1 MPHPGGFHGNV
12 IIGQSG
18 TTPGPAGMGSPP
30 PKTHKEK
37 VKDFFSMTP
46 KERADRFNKNQ
57 KKYKKSFE
65 SRNPTTDEFG
75 FPKNQNYSRYGA
87 SLDNID
93 DNRTEEQK
101 SIDDRRLYRQYKSPQ
116 TVFKNKLS
124 EHNANEKE
132 RLSGL
137 GYFSRVKNVNNY
149 FNNKAINA
157 KKMYIQPNAS
167 WWERTLKSNAID
179 AWYST
184 GNIAVGT
191 MEGALGL
198 TLDPAASFIASTVA
212 NGNDL
217 WRAINGLPFSPEI
230 HNQIATDM
238 QEHIIGA
245 TMAYWESTGYG
256 AMRTA
261 TGKIPSMSATANFV
275 SKKIPFEWNNA
286 TKVVNNMMKQKKNKA
301 SNMII
306 DGDFKIVTEAAI
318 KNPQVKKEIKTLA
331 IQSWEQSN
339 MANLGSIQAN
349 AIANQ
354 MRVKEGIMPVQAQS
368 LSAAATPKELIT
380 DSLNLKKEPF
390 YNPIKMQLDSLP
402 VNDAGQVKVKDIET
416 VMSVKKMQR
425 PMILS
430 KFNDYLATLKE
441 NNVTNVDKTT
451 VQKYINDNPIT
462 ATIDVGMRDV
472 PIELM
477 EELSAAKQN
486 ILADYYELETHTNYV
501 INNSLY
507 TLKDLTA
514 ADVPGH
520 NIVSHPLMMSL
531 TEWDIMRR
539 ASGNRMIQDLT
550 ENYLKFVTG
559 EGTMFNEGYTATEAD
574 LLKEF
579 TDGQVLW
586 KFAIPSNKKAKTQG
600 NLPIEINRRM
610 YFEAFKDK
618 IMYALSHIKNRDL
631 NAIPSDSFFQGR
643 MNPNYY
649 AKIEKEQSYTEIG
662 KAWVSQLL
670 DNFNNRKH
678 FNKDRNDIND
688 GFVDEPPRI
697 NGELISVDMLVNS
710 QYRGLALEEI
720 IQHMTLS
727 DLPGWNSYITELMT
741 GADTYGTTPN
751 WQATIRNLNRN
762 STTLFEV
769 NERVDTARQDSTLRQ
784 VLEGDKRPYV
794 VTNPDPGNYETR
806 GAVTY
811 NSHPYS
817 KYMEVKL
824 TYNNLSGYPDFGDAH
839 FKDTKNLASWSLVTA
854 RRINKGPL
862 NPDGDKAYFIEEM
875 QPSKPD
881 TVVDEGTA
889 TGGRF
894 EGNTFVPTTD
904 GIPSASAIQGTP
916 FYGTMTKMQKDA
928 DWYKKKLWA
937 DIRTAYDMGFDYIVI
952 PTTKSIQQKTGSKGV
967 YDTLPNVANKFG
979 FDVIKNADMRD
990 YGFGAPDRV
999 IEQRL
1004 REAEDI
1010 QRGAEQVGD
1019 DFGPYGKDEI
1029 DFEFL
1034 IEKYGDHKF
1043 HIIDIRNKEKVFEI
1057 LNKPQPVAF
1066 NTLINQTSEALFE
1079 ATTTV

>member
-1 MPHPGGFHGNV
+1 MPHGGFHGNV
-12 IIGQSG
+12 VIGQSG

-137 GYFSRVKNVNNY
+137 GYFARVKNVNNY

-339 MANLGSIQAN
+339 MANLGNIQAN

-462 ATIDVGMRDV
+462 ATIDIGMRDV

-477 EELSAAKQN
+477 EELSDARDMLLGN
-486 ILADYYELETHTNYV
+486 YYELINHTNYT
-501 INNSLY
+501 IDNSLY
-507 TLKDLTA
+507 KLRDLTA

-586 KFAIPSNKKAKTQG
+586 KFAIPSNKKAKTQD

-618 IMYALSHIKNRDL
+618 IMYSLSQIKNTDL
-631 NAIPSDSFFQGR
+631 NAIPSKSFFQGR
-643 MNPNYY
+643 MHPNYY

-678 FNKDRNDIND
+678 FNKDRNDVND

-710 QYRGLALEEI
+710 EFRGLALEEI

-727 DLPGWNSYITELMT
+727 DIPGWNSYITELMT
-741 GADTYGTTPN
+741 GTNTYGTTPN
-751 WQATIRNLNRN
+751 WQATIRNLNTN

-824 TYNNLSGYPDFGDAH
+824 TYNNLSGYPEFGDSH

-979 FDVIKNADMRD
+979 FDVTKNADMRD

>member
-12 IIGQSG
+12 VIGQSG
-18 TTPGPAGMGSPP
+18 TTPGPVGMGSPP
-30 PKTHKEK
+30 PKTHKQK
-37 VKDFFSMTP
+37 IKDFFSMTP
-46 KERADRFNKNQ
+46 KERRERFNSNQ
-57 KKYKKSFE
+57 KNLSK
-65 SRNPTTDEFG
+65 N
-75 FPKNQNYSRYGA
+75 FPKTP
-87 SLDNID
+87 SLDDVD
-93 DNRTEEQK
+93 DNRTQEQK
-101 SIDDRRLYRQYKSPQ
+101 SRDDRKLYRQYRSPK
-116 TVFKNKLS
+116 VLYNNEVAK
-124 EHNANEKE
+124 HNELEAE
-132 RLSGL
+132 RLSNT
-137 GYFSRVKNVNNY
+137 GYFSRVKKVNNY
-149 FNNKAINA
+149 FNNKAREA
-157 KKMYIQPNAS
+157 KKTYIQPNAS
-167 WWERTLKSNAID
+167 WWERTIKSNAID

-198 TLDPAASFIASTVA
+198 TLDPASSFVASTVA
-212 NGNDL
+212 NANDL
-217 WRAINGLPFSPEI
+217 WRTINGLPFSAEI

-238 QEHIIGA
+238 QEHIIGS

-301 SNMII
+301 SDMII
-306 DGDFKIVTEAAI
+306 DGDFKIITEAAI
-318 KNPQVKKEIKTLA
+318 KNPLVKKEIKTLA

-368 LSAAATPKELIT
+368 LSAAATPTELIT

-430 KFNDYLATLKE
+430 KFNDYVATLKE

-462 ATIDVGMRDV
+462 ATIDIGMRDV

-477 EELSAAKQN
+477 EELSASKDN
-486 ILADYYELETHTNYV
+486 LLANYYELANHANDV
-501 INNSLY
+501 ASNSVY
-507 TLKDLTA
+507 ANRDLTVV
-514 ADVPGH
+514 DVPSH
-520 NIVSHPLMMSL
+520 NLVSHPLMMSM

-539 ASGNRMIQDLT
+539 ASGNGMIADIT

-559 EGTMFNEGYTATEAD
+559 EGRMFNEGYTATEAD

-579 TDGQVLW
+579 TDGEVLFR
-586 KFAIPSNKKAKTQG
+586 FAVPNGVKTKTAG
-600 NLPIEINRRM
+600 NIPIELNKRM
-610 YFEAFKDK
+610 YLDAYKEK
-618 IMYALSHIKNRDL
+618 IMYALAYVKDPRTNFYVSVNK
-631 NAIPSDSFFQGR
+631 P
-643 MNPNYY
+643 
-649 AKIEKEQSYTEIG
+649 QSYNMLGET
-662 KAWVSQLL
+662 WVNKLL
-670 DNFNNRKH
+670 ENFNNRKH
-678 FNKDRNDIND
+678 FDPDRNDINN
-688 GFVDEPPRI
+688 GFVKDPPRVD
-697 NGELISVDMLVNS
+697 GELITAEMLVNS
-710 QYRGLALEEI
+710 ENRFTGGVALDVI
-720 IQHMTLS
+720 VQNMTLG
-727 DLPGWNSYITELMT
+727 DIPGWNTYVTQLMQSEIS
-741 GADTYGTTPN
+741 GPN
-751 WQATIRNLNRN
+751 WQQTINNLNKN
-762 STTLFEV
+762 SNILFEV
-769 NERVDTARQDSTLRQ
+769 NERVDAARQESTLRQ

-794 VTNPDPGNYETR
+794 VTNPDPGNYESR

-811 NSHPYS
+811 DSHPYS

-824 TYNNLSGYPDFGDAH
+824 TYNNLSGYPEFGDSH
-839 FKDTKNLASWSLVTA
+839 FRDTKNLASWSLVTA

-952 PTTKSIQQKTGSKGV
+952 PTTKSIQKKTGSKGV

-979 FDVIKNADMRD
+979 FDVTKNADMRD

-1019 DFGPYGKDEI
+1019 DFGPYGKDDI

-1034 IEKYGDHKF
+1034 FEKYGDTKF

>member
-12 IIGQSG
+12 VIGQSG

-93 DNRTEEQK
+93 DNRTREQK
-101 SIDDRRLYRQYKSPQ
+101 SIDDRKLYRQYQSPQ

-137 GYFSRVKNVNNY
+137 GYFARVKNVNNY

-217 WRAINGLPFSPEI
+217 WRTINGLPFSPEI

-238 QEHIIGA
+238 QEHIIGS

-256 AMRTA
+256 AMRTV
-261 TGKIPSMSATANFV
+261 TGKVPSMSATANFV

-430 KFNDYLATLKE
+430 KFNDYVATLKE

-462 ATIDVGMRDV
+462 ATIDIGMRDV

-477 EELSAAKQN
+477 EELSASKDN
-486 ILADYYELETHTNYV
+486 LLANYYELANHANDV
-501 INNSLY
+501 ASNSVY
-507 TLKDLTA
+507 ANRDLTVV
-514 ADVPGH
+514 DVPSH
-520 NIVSHPLMMSL
+520 NLVSHPLMMSM

-539 ASGNRMIQDLT
+539 ASGNGMIADIT
-550 ENYLKFVTG
+550 ENYLKFMTG
-559 EGTMFNEGYTATEAD
+559 EGRMFNEGYTATEAD

-579 TDGQVLW
+579 TDGEVLFR
-586 KFAIPSNKKAKTQG
+586 FAVPNGVKTKTAGNIPVELNK
-600 NLPIEINRRM
+600 RM
-610 YFEAFKDK
+610 YLDAYKEK
-618 IMYALSHIKNRDL
+618 IMYALAHVKDPRTNFYVSVNK
-631 NAIPSDSFFQGR
+631 P
-643 MNPNYY
+643 
-649 AKIEKEQSYTEIG
+649 QSYNMLGET
-662 KAWVSQLL
+662 WVNKLL
-670 DNFNNRKH
+670 ENFNNRKH
-678 FNKDRNDIND
+678 FDPDRNDINN
-688 GFVDEPPRI
+688 GFVNDPPTI
-697 NGELISVDMLVNS
+697 DGKLITAEMLVNS
-710 QYRGLALEEI
+710 ENRGVALDVI
-720 IQHMTLS
+720 VQNMTLG
-727 DLPGWNSYITELMT
+727 DIPGWNTYVTQLMQSEIS
-741 GADTYGTTPN
+741 GPN
-751 WQATIRNLNRN
+751 WQQTINNLNKN
-762 STTLFEV
+762 SNILFEV
-769 NERVDTARQDSTLRQ
+769 NERVDAARQDSTLRQ

-794 VTNPDPGNYETR
+794 VTNPDPGGYESR

-811 NSHPYS
+811 DSHPYS

-824 TYNNLSGYPDFGDAH
+824 TYNNLSGYPEFGDSH
-839 FKDTKNLASWSLVTA
+839 FRDTKNLASWSLVTA

-881 TVVDEGTA
+881 TVVGNQGSA

-894 EGNTFVPTTD
+894 EDGVFVQTVD
-904 GIPSASAIQGTP
+904 GLPFSAPATIQGTP

-952 PTTKSIQQKTGSKGV
+952 PTTKSIQKKTGSKGV
-967 YDTLPNVANKFG
+967 YDTLPNVASKFG
-979 FDVIKNADMRD
+979 FDVTKNADMRD

-1010 QRGAEQVGD
+1010 QRSAEQVGD
-1019 DFGPYGKDEI
+1019 DFGPYGKDDI

-1034 IEKYGDHKF
+1034 FEKYGDTKF

>member
-12 IIGQSG
+12 VIGQSG

-65 SRNPTTDEFG
+65 SRNPTTDKFG

-93 DNRTEEQK
+93 DNRTREQK
-101 SIDDRRLYRQYKSPQ
+101 SIDDRKLYRQYQSPQ

-137 GYFSRVKNVNNY
+137 GYFARVKNVNNY

-217 WRAINGLPFSPEI
+217 WRTINGLPFSPEI

-238 QEHIIGA
+238 QEHIIGS

-256 AMRTA
+256 AMRTV
-261 TGKIPSMSATANFV
+261 TGKVPSMSATANFV

-430 KFNDYLATLKE
+430 KFNDYVATLKE

-477 EELSAAKQN
+477 EELSASKDN
-486 ILADYYELETHTNYV
+486 LLANYYELANHANDV
-501 INNSLY
+501 ASNSVY
-507 TLKDLTA
+507 ANRDLTVV
-514 ADVPGH
+514 DVPSH
-520 NIVSHPLMMSL
+520 NLVSHPLMMSM

-539 ASGNRMIQDLT
+539 ASGNGMIADIT
-550 ENYLKFVTG
+550 ENYLKFMTG
-559 EGTMFNEGYTATEAD
+559 EGRMFNEGYTVTEAD

-579 TDGQVLW
+579 TDGEVLFR
-586 KFAIPSNKKAKTQG
+586 FAVPNGVKTKTAGNIPVELNK
-600 NLPIEINRRM
+600 RM
-610 YFEAFKDK
+610 YLDAYKEK
-618 IMYALSHIKNRDL
+618 IMYALAHVKDPRTNFYVSVNK
-631 NAIPSDSFFQGR
+631 P
-643 MNPNYY
+643 
-649 AKIEKEQSYTEIG
+649 QSYNMLGET
-662 KAWVSQLL
+662 WVNKLL
-670 DNFNNRKH
+670 ENFNNRKH
-678 FNKDRNDIND
+678 FDPDRNDINN
-688 GFVDEPPRI
+688 GFVNDPPTI
-697 NGELISVDMLVNS
+697 DGKLITAEMLVNS
-710 QYRGLALEEI
+710 ENRGVALDVI
-720 IQHMTLS
+720 VQNMTLG
-727 DLPGWNSYITELMT
+727 DIPGWNTYVTQLMQSEIS
-741 GADTYGTTPN
+741 GPN
-751 WQATIRNLNRN
+751 WQQTINNLNKN
-762 STTLFEV
+762 SNILFEV
-769 NERVDTARQDSTLRQ
+769 NERVDAARQDSTLRQ

-794 VTNPDPGNYETR
+794 VTNPDPGGYESR

-811 NSHPYS
+811 DSHPYS

-824 TYNNLSGYPDFGDAH
+824 TYNNLSGYPEFGDSH
-839 FKDTKNLASWSLVTA
+839 FRDTKNLASWSLVTA

-894 EGNTFVPTTD
+894 QGNTFVPTTD

-952 PTTKSIQQKTGSKGV
+952 PTTKSIQKKTGSKGV
-967 YDTLPNVANKFG
+967 YDTLPNVASKFG
-979 FDVIKNADMRD
+979 FDVTKNADMRD

-1010 QRGAEQVGD
+1010 QRSAEQVGD
-1019 DFGPYGKDEI
+1019 DFGPYGKDDI

-1034 IEKYGDHKF
+1034 FEKYGDTKF

>member
-12 IIGQSG
+12 VIGQSG

-30 PKTHKEK
+30 PKTHKQK

-93 DNRTEEQK
+93 DNRTREQK
-101 SIDDRRLYRQYKSPQ
+101 SIDDRKLYRQYQSPQ

-137 GYFSRVKNVNNY
+137 GYFARVKNVNNY

-198 TLDPAASFIASTVA
+198 TLDPAASFVASTVA

-256 AMRTA
+256 AMRTT

-301 SNMII
+301 SDMII

-430 KFNDYLATLKE
+430 KFNDYVATLKE

-462 ATIDVGMRDV
+462 ATIDIGMRDV

-486 ILADYYELETHTNYV
+486 ILADY
-501 INNSLY
+501 
-507 TLKDLTA
+507 
-514 ADVPGH
+514 
-520 NIVSHPLMMSL
+520 
-531 TEWDIMRR
+531 
-539 ASGNRMIQDLT
+539 
-550 ENYLKFVTG
+550 
-559 EGTMFNEGYTATEAD
+559 
-574 LLKEF
+574 
-579 TDGQVLW
+579 
-586 KFAIPSNKKAKTQG
+586 
-600 NLPIEINRRM
+600 
-610 YFEAFKDK
+610 
-618 IMYALSHIKNRDL
+618 
-631 NAIPSDSFFQGR
+631 
-643 MNPNYY
+643 
-649 AKIEKEQSYTEIG
+649 
-662 KAWVSQLL
+662 
-670 DNFNNRKH
+670 
-678 FNKDRNDIND
+678 
-688 GFVDEPPRI
+688 
-697 NGELISVDMLVNS
+697 
-710 QYRGLALEEI
+710 
-720 IQHMTLS
+720 
-727 DLPGWNSYITELMT
+727 
-741 GADTYGTTPN
+741 
-751 WQATIRNLNRN
+751 
-762 STTLFEV
+762 
-769 NERVDTARQDSTLRQ
+769 
-784 VLEGDKRPYV
+784 
-794 VTNPDPGNYETR
+794 
-806 GAVTY
+806 
-811 NSHPYS
+811 
-817 KYMEVKL
+817 
-824 TYNNLSGYPDFGDAH
+824 
-839 FKDTKNLASWSLVTA
+839 
-854 RRINKGPL
+854 
-862 NPDGDKAYFIEEM
+862 
-875 QPSKPD
+875 
-881 TVVDEGTA
+881 
-889 TGGRF
+889 
-894 EGNTFVPTTD
+894 
-904 GIPSASAIQGTP
+904 
-916 FYGTMTKMQKDA
+916 
-928 DWYKKKLWA
+928 
-937 DIRTAYDMGFDYIVI
+937 
-952 PTTKSIQQKTGSKGV
+952 
-967 YDTLPNVANKFG
+967 
-979 FDVIKNADMRD
+979 
-990 YGFGAPDRV
+990 
-999 IEQRL
+999 
-1004 REAEDI
+1004 
-1010 QRGAEQVGD
+1010 
-1019 DFGPYGKDEI
+1019 
-1029 DFEFL
+1029 
-1034 IEKYGDHKF
+1034 
-1043 HIIDIRNKEKVFEI
+1043 
-1057 LNKPQPVAF
+1057 
-1066 NTLINQTSEALFE
+1066 
-1079 ATTTV
+1079 

>member
-12 IIGQSG
+12 VIGQSG

-65 SRNPTTDEFG
+65 SRNPTTDKFG

-93 DNRTEEQK
+93 DNRTREQK
-101 SIDDRRLYRQYKSPQ
+101 SIDDRKLYRQYQSPQ

-137 GYFSRVKNVNNY
+137 GYFARVKNVNNY

-217 WRAINGLPFSPEI
+217 WRTINGLPFSPEI

-238 QEHIIGA
+238 QEHIIGS

-256 AMRTA
+256 AMRTV
-261 TGKIPSMSATANFV
+261 TGKVPSMSATANFV

-430 KFNDYLATLKE
+430 KFNDYVATLKE

-462 ATIDVGMRDV
+462 ATIDIGMRDV

-477 EELSAAKQN
+477 EELSASKDN
-486 ILADYYELETHTNYV
+486 LLANYYELANHANDV
-501 INNSLY
+501 ASNSVY
-507 TLKDLTA
+507 ANRDLTVV
-514 ADVPGH
+514 DVPSH
-520 NIVSHPLMMSL
+520 NLVSHPLMMSM

-539 ASGNRMIQDLT
+539 ASGNGMIADIT
-550 ENYLKFVTG
+550 ENYLKFMTG
-559 EGTMFNEGYTATEAD
+559 EGRMFNEGYTATEAD

-579 TDGQVLW
+579 TDGEVLFR
-586 KFAIPSNKKAKTQG
+586 FAVPNGVKTKTAGNIPVELNK
-600 NLPIEINRRM
+600 RM
-610 YFEAFKDK
+610 YLDAYKEK
-618 IMYALSHIKNRDL
+618 IMYALAHVKDPRTNFYVSVNK
-631 NAIPSDSFFQGR
+631 P
-643 MNPNYY
+643 
-649 AKIEKEQSYTEIG
+649 QSYNMLGET
-662 KAWVSQLL
+662 WVNKLL
-670 DNFNNRKH
+670 ENFNNRKH
-678 FNKDRNDIND
+678 FDPDRNDINN
-688 GFVDEPPRI
+688 GFVNDPPTI
-697 NGELISVDMLVNS
+697 DGKLITAEMLVNPEN
-710 QYRGLALEEI
+710 RGIALDVI
-720 IQHMTLS
+720 VQNMTLG
-727 DLPGWNSYITELMT
+727 DIPGWNTYVTQLMQSEIS
-741 GADTYGTTPN
+741 GPN
-751 WQATIRNLNRN
+751 WQQTINNLNKN
-762 STTLFEV
+762 SNILFEV
-769 NERVDTARQDSTLRQ
+769 NERVDAARQDSTLRQ

-794 VTNPDPGNYETR
+794 VTNPDPGGYESR

-811 NSHPYS
+811 DSHPYS

-824 TYNNLSGYPDFGDAH
+824 TYNNLSGYPEFGDSH
-839 FKDTKNLASWSLVTA
+839 FRDTKNLASWSLVTA

-881 TVVDEGTA
+881 TVVGNQGSA

-894 EGNTFVPTTD
+894 EDGVFVQTVD
-904 GIPSASAIQGTP
+904 GLPFSAPATIQGTP

-952 PTTKSIQQKTGSKGV
+952 PTTKSIQKKTGSKGV
-967 YDTLPNVANKFG
+967 YDTLPNVASKFG
-979 FDVIKNADMRD
+979 FDVTKNADMRD

-1010 QRGAEQVGD
+1010 QRSAEQVGD
-1019 DFGPYGKDEI
+1019 DFGPYGKDDI

-1034 IEKYGDHKF
+1034 FEKYGDTKF

>member
-12 IIGQSG
+12 VIGQSG
-18 TTPGPAGMGSPP
+18 TTPGPAGMGGPP

-46 KERADRFNKNQ
+46 KERRERFNSNQ
-57 KKYKKSFE
+57 KNLSK
-65 SRNPTTDEFG
+65 N
-75 FPKNQNYSRYGA
+75 FPKTP
-87 SLDNID
+87 SLDDVD
-93 DNRTEEQK
+93 DNRTQEQK
-101 SIDDRRLYRQYKSPQ
+101 SRDDRKLYRQYRSPK
-116 TVFKNKLS
+116 VLYNNEVAK
-124 EHNANEKE
+124 HNELEAE
-132 RLSGL
+132 RLSNT
-137 GYFSRVKNVNNY
+137 GYFSRVKKVNNY
-149 FNNKAINA
+149 FNNKAREA
-157 KKMYIQPNAS
+157 KKTYIQPNAS
-167 WWERTLKSNAID
+167 WWERTIKSNAID

-198 TLDPAASFIASTVA
+198 TLDPASSFVASTVA
-212 NGNDL
+212 NANDL
-217 WRAINGLPFSPEI
+217 WRTINGLPFSAEI

-238 QEHIIGA
+238 QEHIIGS

-318 KNPQVKKEIKTLA
+318 KNPLVKKEIKTLA

-339 MANLGSIQAN
+339 MSNLGSIQAN

-368 LSAAATPKELIT
+368 LSAAATPTELVT

-430 KFNDYLATLKE
+430 KFNDYVATLKE

-462 ATIDVGMRDV
+462 ATIDIGMRDV

-501 INNSLY
+501 INNSPY
-507 TLKDLTA
+507 TLKDLTT

-531 TEWDIMRR
+531 TEWDTMRR
-539 ASGNRMIQDLT
+539 VSGSRMIQDLT

-586 KFAIPSNKKAKTQG
+586 KFAIPSNKKAKTTG

-618 IMYALSHIKNRDL
+618 IMYSLSQIKNTDL
-631 NAIPSDSFFQGR
+631 NAIPSKSFFQGR
-643 MNPNYY
+643 MHPNYY
-649 AKIEKEQSYTEIG
+649 TKIERMPYYNEIG
-662 KAWVSQLL
+662 EAWVSQLL
-670 DNFNNRKH
+670 NNFNNRKH

-710 QYRGLALEEI
+710 EFKGLALEEI

-741 GADTYGTTPN
+741 GTDTYGTTPN
-751 WQATIRNLNRN
+751 WQATIRNLNKN

-769 NERVDTARQDSTLRQ
+769 NERVDAARQDSTLRQ

-824 TYNNLSGYPDFGDAH
+824 TYNNLSGYPEFGDSH
-839 FKDTKNLASWSLVTA
+839 FRDTKNLASWSLVTS

-862 NPDGDKAYFIEEM
+862 NPEGDKAYFIEEM

-979 FDVIKNADMRD
+979 FDVTKNADMRN

-999 IEQRL
+999 VEQRL
-1004 REAEDI
+1004 RDFEDENI
-1010 QRGAEQVGD
+1010 GLTTTDVLEY
-1019 DFGPYGKDEI
+1019 GPYGKDEI

-1034 IEKYGDHKF
+1034 NEKYGDHKF

-1066 NTLINQTSEALFE
+1066 NTLINQTSKALFE

>member
-1 MPHPGGFHGNV
+1 
-12 IIGQSG
+12 
-18 TTPGPAGMGSPP
+18 
-30 PKTHKEK
+30 
-37 VKDFFSMTP
+37 
-46 KERADRFNKNQ
+46 
-57 KKYKKSFE
+57 
-65 SRNPTTDEFG
+65 
-75 FPKNQNYSRYGA
+75 
-87 SLDNID
+87 
-93 DNRTEEQK
+93 
-101 SIDDRRLYRQYKSPQ
+101 
-116 TVFKNKLS
+116 
-124 EHNANEKE
+124 
-132 RLSGL
+132 
-137 GYFSRVKNVNNY
+137 
-149 FNNKAINA
+149 
-157 KKMYIQPNAS
+157 
-167 WWERTLKSNAID
+167 
-179 AWYST
+179 
-184 GNIAVGT
+184 
-191 MEGALGL
+191 
-198 TLDPAASFIASTVA
+198 
-212 NGNDL
+212 
-217 WRAINGLPFSPEI
+217 
-230 HNQIATDM
+230 
-238 QEHIIGA
+238 
-245 TMAYWESTGYG
+245 
-256 AMRTA
+256 
-261 TGKIPSMSATANFV
+261 
-275 SKKIPFEWNNA
+275 
-286 TKVVNNMMKQKKNKA
+286 MKQKKNKA

-354 MRVKEGIMPVQAQS
+354 IRVKEGIMPVQAQS

-430 KFNDYLATLKE
+430 KFNDYVATLKE

-462 ATIDVGMRDV
+462 ATIDIGMRDV

-477 EELSAAKQN
+477 EELSASKDN
-486 ILADYYELETHTNYV
+486 LLANYYELANHANDV
-501 INNSLY
+501 ASNSVY
-507 TLKDLTA
+507 ANRDLTVV
-514 ADVPGH
+514 DVPSH
-520 NIVSHPLMMSL
+520 NLVSHPLMMSM

-539 ASGNRMIQDLT
+539 ASGNGMIADIT
-550 ENYLKFVTG
+550 ENYLKFMTG
-559 EGTMFNEGYTATEAD
+559 EGRMFNEGYTATEAD

-579 TDGQVLW
+579 TDGEVLFR
-586 KFAIPSNKKAKTQG
+586 FAVPNGVKTKTAG
-600 NLPIEINRRM
+600 KLPIEINKRM
-610 YFEAFKDK
+610 YLDAYKEK
-618 IMYALSHIKNRDL
+618 IMYALAHVKDPRTNFYVSVNK
-631 NAIPSDSFFQGR
+631 P
-643 MNPNYY
+643 
-649 AKIEKEQSYTEIG
+649 QSYNMLGET
-662 KAWVSQLL
+662 WVNKLL
-670 DNFNNRKH
+670 ENFNNRKH
-678 FNKDRNDIND
+678 FDPDRNDINN
-688 GFVDEPPRI
+688 GFVNDPPTI
-697 NGELISVDMLVNS
+697 DGKLITAEMLVNPEN
-710 QYRGLALEEI
+710 RGIALDVI
-720 IQHMTLS
+720 VQNMTLG
-727 DLPGWNSYITELMT
+727 DIPGWNTYVTQLMQSE
-741 GADTYGTTPN
+741 GSGPN
-751 WQATIRNLNRN
+751 WQTTIDNLNKN

-769 NERVDTARQDSTLRQ
+769 NEKVDAARQDSTLRQ

-794 VTNPDPGNYETR
+794 VTNPDPGGYESR

-811 NSHPYS
+811 DSHPYS

-824 TYNNLSGYPDFGDAH
+824 TYNNLSGYPEFGDSH
-839 FKDTKNLASWSLVTA
+839 FRDTKNLASWSLVTA

-881 TVVDEGTA
+881 TVVGNQGSA

-894 EGNTFVPTTD
+894 EDGVFVQTVD
-904 GIPSASAIQGTP
+904 GLPFSPPATIQGTP

-952 PTTKSIQQKTGSKGV
+952 PTTKSIQKKTGSKGV
-967 YDTLPNVANKFG
+967 YDTLPNVASKFG
-979 FDVIKNADMRD
+979 FDVTKNADMRD

-1010 QRGAEQVGD
+1010 QRSAEQVGD
-1019 DFGPYGKDEI
+1019 DFGPYGKDDI

-1034 IEKYGDHKF
+1034 FEKYGDTKF

>member
-12 IIGQSG
+12 VIGQSG

-65 SRNPTTDEFG
+65 SRNPTTDKFG

-93 DNRTEEQK
+93 DNRTREQK
-101 SIDDRRLYRQYKSPQ
+101 SIDDRKLYRQYQSPQ

-137 GYFSRVKNVNNY
+137 GYFARVKNVNNY

-217 WRAINGLPFSPEI
+217 WRTINGLPFSPEI

-238 QEHIIGA
+238 QEHIIGS

-256 AMRTA
+256 AMRTV
-261 TGKIPSMSATANFV
+261 TGKVPSMSATANFV

-286 TKVVNNMMKQKKNKA
+286 TKVVSNMMKQKKNKA
-301 SNMII
+301 SDMII

-430 KFNDYLATLKE
+430 KFNDYVATLKE

-462 ATIDVGMRDV
+462 ATIDIGMRDV

-477 EELSAAKQN
+477 EELSASKDN
-486 ILADYYELETHTNYV
+486 LLANYYELANHANDV
-501 INNSLY
+501 ASNSVY
-507 TLKDLTA
+507 ANRDLTVV
-514 ADVPGH
+514 DVPSH
-520 NIVSHPLMMSL
+520 NLVSHPLMMSM

-539 ASGNRMIQDLT
+539 ASGNGMIADIT
-550 ENYLKFVTG
+550 ENYLKFMTG
-559 EGTMFNEGYTATEAD
+559 EGRMFNEGYTATEAD

-579 TDGQVLW
+579 TDGEVLFR
-586 KFAIPSNKKAKTQG
+586 FAVPNGVKTKTAGNIPVELNK
-600 NLPIEINRRM
+600 RM
-610 YFEAFKDK
+610 YLDAYKEK
-618 IMYALSHIKNRDL
+618 IMYALAHVKDPRTNFYVSVNK
-631 NAIPSDSFFQGR
+631 P
-643 MNPNYY
+643 
-649 AKIEKEQSYTEIG
+649 QSYNMLGET
-662 KAWVSQLL
+662 WVNKLL
-670 DNFNNRKH
+670 ENFNNRKH
-678 FNKDRNDIND
+678 FDPDRNDINN
-688 GFVDEPPRI
+688 GFVNDPPTI
-697 NGELISVDMLVNS
+697 DGKLITAEMLVNS
-710 QYRGLALEEI
+710 ENRGVALDVI
-720 IQHMTLS
+720 VQNMTLG
-727 DLPGWNSYITELMT
+727 DIPGWNTYVTQLMQSE
-741 GADTYGTTPN
+741 GSGPN
-751 WQATIRNLNRN
+751 WQTTIDNLNKN

-769 NERVDTARQDSTLRQ
+769 NERVDVARQDSTLRQ

-794 VTNPDPGNYETR
+794 VTNPDPGNYESR

-811 NSHPYS
+811 DSHPYS

-824 TYNNLSGYPDFGDAH
+824 TYNNLSGYPEFGDSH
-839 FKDTKNLASWSLVTA
+839 FRDTKNLASWSLVTA

-881 TVVDEGTA
+881 TVVGNQGSA

-894 EGNTFVPTTD
+894 EDGVFVQTVD
-904 GIPSASAIQGTP
+904 GLPFSPPATIQGTP

-952 PTTKSIQQKTGSKGV
+952 PTTKSIQKKTGSKGV
-967 YDTLPNVANKFG
+967 YDTLPNVASKFG
-979 FDVIKNADMRD
+979 FDVTKNADMRD

-1010 QRGAEQVGD
+1010 QRSAEQVGD
-1019 DFGPYGKDEI
+1019 DFGPYGKDDI

-1034 IEKYGDHKF
+1034 FEKYGDTKF
-1043 HIIDIRNKEKVFEI
+1043 HVIDIRNKEKVFEI

>member
-12 IIGQSG
+12 VIGQSG

-65 SRNPTTDEFG
+65 SRNPTTDKFG

-93 DNRTEEQK
+93 DNRTREQK
-101 SIDDRRLYRQYKSPQ
+101 SIDDRKLYRQYQSPQ

-137 GYFSRVKNVNNY
+137 GYFARVKNVNNY

-217 WRAINGLPFSPEI
+217 WRTINGLPFSPEI

-238 QEHIIGA
+238 QEHIIGS

-256 AMRTA
+256 AMRTV
-261 TGKIPSMSATANFV
+261 TGKVPSMSATANFV

-430 KFNDYLATLKE
+430 KFNDYVATLKE

-462 ATIDVGMRDV
+462 ATIDIGMRDV

-477 EELSAAKQN
+477 EELSASKDN
-486 ILADYYELETHTNYV
+486 LLANYYELANHANDV
-501 INNSLY
+501 ASNSVY
-507 TLKDLTA
+507 ANRDLTVV
-514 ADVPGH
+514 DVPSH
-520 NIVSHPLMMSL
+520 NLVSHPLMMSM

-539 ASGNRMIQDLT
+539 ASGNGMIADIT
-550 ENYLKFVTG
+550 ENYLKFMTG
-559 EGTMFNEGYTATEAD
+559 EGRMFNEGYTVTEAD

-579 TDGQVLW
+579 TDGEVLFR
-586 KFAIPSNKKAKTQG
+586 FAVPNGVKTKTAGNIPVELNK
-600 NLPIEINRRM
+600 RM
-610 YFEAFKDK
+610 YLDAYKEK
-618 IMYALSHIKNRDL
+618 IMYALAHVKDPRTNFYVSVNK
-631 NAIPSDSFFQGR
+631 P
-643 MNPNYY
+643 
-649 AKIEKEQSYTEIG
+649 QSYNMLGET
-662 KAWVSQLL
+662 WVNKLL
-670 DNFNNRKH
+670 ENFNNRKH
-678 FNKDRNDIND
+678 FDPDRNDINN
-688 GFVDEPPRI
+688 GFVKDPPRI
-697 NGELISVDMLVNS
+697 DGKLITAEMLVNPEN
-710 QYRGLALEEI
+710 RGIALDVI
-720 IQHMTLS
+720 VQNMTLG
-727 DLPGWNSYITELMT
+727 DIPGWNTYVTQLMQSEIS
-741 GADTYGTTPN
+741 GPN
-751 WQATIRNLNRN
+751 WQQTINNLNKN
-762 STTLFEV
+762 SNILFEV
-769 NERVDTARQDSTLRQ
+769 NERVDAARQDSTLRQ

-794 VTNPDPGNYETR
+794 VTNPDPGGYESR

-811 NSHPYS
+811 DSHPYS

-824 TYNNLSGYPDFGDAH
+824 TYNNLSGYPEFGDSH
-839 FKDTKNLASWSLVTA
+839 FRDTKNLASWSLVTA

-881 TVVDEGTA
+881 TVVGNQGSA

-894 EGNTFVPTTD
+894 EDGVFVQTVD
-904 GIPSASAIQGTP
+904 GLPFSAPATIQGTP

-952 PTTKSIQQKTGSKGV
+952 PTTKSIQKKTGSKGV
-967 YDTLPNVANKFG
+967 YDTLPNVASKFG
-979 FDVIKNADMRD
+979 FDVTKNADMRD

-1010 QRGAEQVGD
+1010 QRSAEQVGD
-1019 DFGPYGKDEI
+1019 DFGPYGKDDI

-1034 IEKYGDHKF
+1034 FEKYGDTKF

>member
-1 MPHPGGFHGNV
+1 MPHGGFHGNV
-12 IIGQSG
+12 VIGQSG

-93 DNRTEEQK
+93 DNRTREQK
-101 SIDDRRLYRQYKSPQ
+101 SIDDRKLYRQYQSPQ

-137 GYFSRVKNVNNY
+137 GYFARVKNVNNY
-149 FNNKAINA
+149 FNNKPINA

-217 WRAINGLPFSPEI
+217 WRTINGLPFSPEI

-238 QEHIIGA
+238 QEHIIGS

-256 AMRTA
+256 AMRTV
-261 TGKIPSMSATANFV
+261 TGKVPSMSATANFV

-301 SNMII
+301 SNMVF

-318 KNPQVKKEIKTLA
+318 KNPQVKKQIKTLA

-430 KFNDYLATLKE
+430 KFNDYVATLKE

-462 ATIDVGMRDV
+462 ATIDIGMRDV

-477 EELSAAKQN
+477 EELSASKDN
-486 ILADYYELETHTNYV
+486 LLANYYELANHANDV
-501 INNSLY
+501 ASNSVY
-507 TLKDLTA
+507 ANRDLTVV
-514 ADVPGH
+514 DVPSH
-520 NIVSHPLMMSL
+520 NLVSHPLMMSM

-539 ASGNRMIQDLT
+539 ASGNGMIADIT
-550 ENYLKFVTG
+550 ENYLKFMTG
-559 EGTMFNEGYTATEAD
+559 EGRMFNEGYTATEAD

-579 TDGQVLW
+579 TDGEVLFR
-586 KFAIPSNKKAKTQG
+586 FAVPNGVKTKTAGNIPVELNK
-600 NLPIEINRRM
+600 RM
-610 YFEAFKDK
+610 YLDAYKEK
-618 IMYALSHIKNRDL
+618 IMYALAHVKDPRTNFYVSVNK
-631 NAIPSDSFFQGR
+631 P
-643 MNPNYY
+643 
-649 AKIEKEQSYTEIG
+649 QSYNMLGET
-662 KAWVSQLL
+662 WVNKFLE
-670 DNFNNRKH
+670 NFNNRNH
-678 FNKDRNDIND
+678 FDPDRNDINN
-688 GFVDEPPRI
+688 GFVYDTPTI
-697 NGELISVDMLVNS
+697 DGKLITAEMLVNS
-710 QYRGLALEEI
+710 ENRGVALDVI
-720 IQHMTLS
+720 VQNMTLG
-727 DLPGWNSYITELMT
+727 DIPGWNTYVTQLMQSEIS
-741 GADTYGTTPN
+741 GPN
-751 WQATIRNLNRN
+751 WQQTINNLNKN
-762 STTLFEV
+762 SYILFEV
-769 NERVDTARQDSTLRQ
+769 NERVDAARQDSTLRQ

-794 VTNPDPGNYETR
+794 LTNPDPGGYESR

-811 NSHPYS
+811 DSHPYS

-824 TYNNLSGYPDFGDAH
+824 TYNNLSGYPEFGDSH
-839 FKDTKNLASWSLVTA
+839 FRDTKNLASWSLVTA

-881 TVVDEGTA
+881 TVVGNQGSA

-894 EGNTFVPTTD
+894 EDGVFVQTVD
-904 GIPSASAIQGTP
+904 GLPFSPPATIQGTP

-952 PTTKSIQQKTGSKGV
+952 PTTKSIQKKTGSKGV
-967 YDTLPNVANKFG
+967 YDTLPNVASKFG
-979 FDVIKNADMRD
+979 FDVTKNADMRD

-1010 QRGAEQVGD
+1010 QRSAEQVGD
-1019 DFGPYGKDEI
+1019 DFGPYGKDDI

-1034 IEKYGDHKF
+1034 FEKYGDTKF

>member
-12 IIGQSG
+12 VIGQSG

-65 SRNPTTDEFG
+65 SRNPTTDKFG

-93 DNRTEEQK
+93 DNRTREQK
-101 SIDDRRLYRQYKSPQ
+101 SIDDRKLYRQYQSPQ

-137 GYFSRVKNVNNY
+137 GYFARVKNVNNY

-217 WRAINGLPFSPEI
+217 WRTINGLPFSPEI

-238 QEHIIGA
+238 QEHIIGS

-256 AMRTA
+256 AMRTV
-261 TGKIPSMSATANFV
+261 TGKVPSMSATANFV

-430 KFNDYLATLKE
+430 KFNDYVATLKE

-462 ATIDVGMRDV
+462 ATIDIGMRDV

-477 EELSAAKQN
+477 EELSASKDN
-486 ILADYYELETHTNYV
+486 LLANYYELANHANDV
-501 INNSLY
+501 ASNSVY
-507 TLKDLTA
+507 ANRDLTVV
-514 ADVPGH
+514 DVPSH
-520 NIVSHPLMMSL
+520 NLVSHPLMMSM

-539 ASGNRMIQDLT
+539 ASGNGMIADIT
-550 ENYLKFVTG
+550 ENYLKFMTG
-559 EGTMFNEGYTATEAD
+559 EGRMFNEGYTATEAD

-579 TDGQVLW
+579 TDGEVLFR
-586 KFAIPSNKKAKTQG
+586 FAVPNGVKTKTAGNIPVELNK
-600 NLPIEINRRM
+600 RM
-610 YFEAFKDK
+610 YLDAYKEK
-618 IMYALSHIKNRDL
+618 IMYALAHVKDPRTNFYVSVNK
-631 NAIPSDSFFQGR
+631 P
-643 MNPNYY
+643 
-649 AKIEKEQSYTEIG
+649 KSYNMLGET
-662 KAWVSQLL
+662 WVNKLL
-670 DNFNNRKH
+670 ENFNNRKH
-678 FNKDRNDIND
+678 FDPDRNDINN
-688 GFVDEPPRI
+688 GFVNDPPTI
-697 NGELISVDMLVNS
+697 DGKLITAEMLVNPEN
-710 QYRGLALEEI
+710 RGIALDVI
-720 IQHMTLS
+720 VQNMTLG
-727 DLPGWNSYITELMT
+727 DIPGWNTYVTQLMQSEIS
-741 GADTYGTTPN
+741 GPN
-751 WQATIRNLNRN
+751 WQQTINNLNKN
-762 STTLFEV
+762 SNILFEV
-769 NERVDTARQDSTLRQ
+769 NERVDAARQDSTLRQ

-794 VTNPDPGNYETR
+794 VTNPDPGNYESR

-811 NSHPYS
+811 DSHPYS

-824 TYNNLSGYPDFGDAH
+824 TYNNLSGYPEFGDSH
-839 FKDTKNLASWSLVTA
+839 FRDTKNLASWSLVTA

-875 QPSKPD
+875 QPSRPD
-881 TVVDEGTA
+881 TVVDQT
-889 TGGRF
+889 T
-894 EGNTFVPTTD
+894 NTV
-904 GIPSASAIQGTP
+904 GTP

-952 PTTKSIQQKTGSKGV
+952 PTTKSIQKKTGSKGV
-967 YDTLPNVANKFG
+967 YDTLPNVASKFG
-979 FDVIKNADMRD
+979 FDVTKNADMRD

-1010 QRGAEQVGD
+1010 QRSAEQVGD
-1019 DFGPYGKDEI
+1019 DFGPYGKDDI

-1034 IEKYGDHKF
+1034 FEKYGDTKF

>member
-1 MPHPGGFHGNV
+1 MPHGGFHGYNKPKTDTK
-12 IIGQSG
+12 S
-18 TTPGPAGMGSPP
+18 SPSFLTS
-30 PKTHKEK
+30 KTHKEK
-37 VKDFFSMTP
+37 VNDFFNMSS
-46 KERADRFNKNQ
+46 KERTDRFNQNQ
-57 KKYKKSFE
+57 KNLSKSF
-65 SRNPTTDEFG
+65 SKTP
-75 FPKNQNYSRYGA
+75 
-87 SLDNID
+87 SLDDID
-93 DNRTEEQK
+93 DNRTQEQK
-101 SIDDRRLYRQYKSPQ
+101 SIDDRKLYRQYKSPK
-116 TVFKNKLS
+116 VLYNNEVAK
-124 EHNANEKE
+124 HNELEKE
-132 RLSGL
+132 RLSNT
-137 GYFSRVKNVNNY
+137 GYFSRVKKVNNY
-149 FNNKAINA
+149 FNNKAREA
-157 KKMYIQPNAS
+157 KKTYIQPNAS
-167 WWERTLKSNAID
+167 WWERTIKNNAID
-179 AWYST
+179 TWYST

-198 TLDPAASFIASTVA
+198 TLDPAADFVASTVA
-212 NGNDL
+212 NANDL
-217 WRAINGLPFSPEI
+217 WRTINGLPFSAEV
-230 HNQIATDM
+230 HNQIATDI

-256 AMRTA
+256 VMRMPKYGSVPGTS
-261 TGKIPSMSATANFV
+261 TGLPLSYTQSFIKQ
-275 SKKIPFEWNNA
+275 KIPFEWNNA

-301 SNMII
+301 SGMVI
-306 DGDFKIVTEAAI
+306 DGDFKIISEAAI

-354 MRVKEGIMPVQAQS
+354 MRIKEGIMPVQARS
-368 LSAAATPKELIT
+368 LSAAATPSELIT

-402 VNDAGQVKVKDIET
+402 VNNAGQVKVKDIET

-477 EELSAAKQN
+477 EELSASRDN
-486 ILADYYELETHTNYV
+486 LLGNYYDLANHSMDIASNSVY
-501 INNSLY
+501 INR
-507 TLKDLTA
+507 DLTA
-514 ADVPGH
+514 VDVPSH
-520 NIVSHPLMMSL
+520 NLVSHPLMMSM
-531 TEWDIMRR
+531 TEWDILRR
-539 ASGNRMIQDLT
+539 ASGNGMIADIT

-559 EGTMFNEGYTATEAD
+559 EGRMFNEGYTVTEAD

-579 TDGQVLW
+579 TDGEVLFR
-586 KFAIPSNKKAKTQG
+586 FAVPNGVKTKTAG
-600 NLPIEINRRM
+600 NLPIEINKRM
-610 YFEAFKDK
+610 YLDAYKEK
-618 IMYALSHIKNRDL
+618 IMYALAHVKDPRTNFYVNVNKPESYN
-631 NAIPSDSFFQGR
+631 
-643 MNPNYY
+643 
-649 AKIEKEQSYTEIG
+649 KIGET
-662 KAWVSQLL
+662 WVNKLL
-670 DNFNNRKH
+670 ENFNNRKH
-678 FNKDRNDIND
+678 FDPDRNDINN
-688 GFVDEPPRI
+688 GFVKDPLRI
-697 NGELISVDMLVNS
+697 DGKLITAEMLVNS
-710 QYRGLALEEI
+710 ENRGVALDVI
-720 IQHMTLS
+720 VQNMTLG
-727 DLPGWNSYITELMT
+727 DIPGWNTYVTQLMQSE
-741 GADTYGTTPN
+741 GSGPN
-751 WQATIRNLNRN
+751 WQTTIDNLNKN

-769 NERVDTARQDSTLRQ
+769 NERVDVARQESTLRQ
-784 VLEGDKRPYV
+784 TLEGDKRPYI

-811 NSHPYS
+811 SQHPYS

-824 TYNNLSGYPDFGDAH
+824 TYNNLSGYPEFGDSH
-839 FKDTKNLASWSLVTA
+839 FRDTKNLASWSLVTA

-875 QPSKPD
+875 QSSKPD
-881 TVVDEGTA
+881 TEVSMPGSNIGANV
-889 TGGRF
+889 
-894 EGNTFVPTTD
+894 
-904 GIPSASAIQGTP
+904 GTP

-952 PTTKSIQQKTGSKGV
+952 PTKQSIQKKTGVTGI
-967 YDTLPNVANKFG
+967 YDSLPNVANKFG
-979 FDVIKNADMRD
+979 FTVTRNADMRD
-990 YGFGAPDRV
+990 YGFETPDRV

-1010 QRGAEQVGD
+1010 QTGAEQVGD

-1029 DFEFL
+1029 NYEYL
-1034 IEKYGDHKF
+1034 NETYGDHRF
-1043 HIIDIRNKEKVFEI
+1043 HVIDIRDKEKVFEI

>member
-12 IIGQSG
+12 VIGQSG
-18 TTPGPAGMGSPP
+18 TTPGPVGMGSPP
-30 PKTHKEK
+30 PKTHKQK
-37 VKDFFSMTP
+37 IKDFFSMTP
-46 KERADRFNKNQ
+46 KERRERFNSNQ
-57 KKYKKSFE
+57 KNLSK
-65 SRNPTTDEFG
+65 N
-75 FPKNQNYSRYGA
+75 FPKTP
-87 SLDNID
+87 SLDDVD
-93 DNRTEEQK
+93 DNRTQEQK
-101 SIDDRRLYRQYKSPQ
+101 SRDDRKLYRQYRSPK
-116 TVFKNKLS
+116 VLYNNEVAK
-124 EHNANEKE
+124 HNELEAE
-132 RLSGL
+132 RLSNT
-137 GYFSRVKNVNNY
+137 GYFSRVKKVNNY
-149 FNNKAINA
+149 FNNKAREA
-157 KKMYIQPNAS
+157 KKTYIQPNAS
-167 WWERTLKSNAID
+167 WWERTIKSNAID

-198 TLDPAASFIASTVA
+198 TLDPASSFVASTVA
-212 NGNDL
+212 NANDL
-217 WRAINGLPFSPEI
+217 WRTINGLPFSAEI

-238 QEHIIGA
+238 QEHIIGS

-301 SNMII
+301 SDMII

-318 KNPQVKKEIKTLA
+318 KNPLVKKEIKTLA

-368 LSAAATPKELIT
+368 LSAAATPTELIT

-430 KFNDYLATLKE
+430 KFNDYVATLKE

-462 ATIDVGMRDV
+462 ATIDIGMRDV

-477 EELSAAKQN
+477 EELSASKDN
-486 ILADYYELETHTNYV
+486 LLANYYELANHANDV
-501 INNSLY
+501 ASNSVY
-507 TLKDLTA
+507 ANRDLTVV
-514 ADVPGH
+514 DVPSH
-520 NIVSHPLMMSL
+520 NLVSHPLMMSM

-539 ASGNRMIQDLT
+539 ASGNGMIADIT

-559 EGTMFNEGYTATEAD
+559 EGRMFNEGYTATEAD

-579 TDGQVLW
+579 TDGEVLFR
-586 KFAIPSNKKAKTQG
+586 FAVPNGVKTKTAG
-600 NLPIEINRRM
+600 NIPIELNKRM
-610 YFEAFKDK
+610 YLDAYKEK
-618 IMYALSHIKNRDL
+618 IMYALAYVKDPRTNFYVSVNK
-631 NAIPSDSFFQGR
+631 P
-643 MNPNYY
+643 
-649 AKIEKEQSYTEIG
+649 QSYNMLGET
-662 KAWVSQLL
+662 WVNKLL
-670 DNFNNRKH
+670 ENFNNRKH
-678 FNKDRNDIND
+678 FDPDRNDINN
-688 GFVDEPPRI
+688 GFVKDPPRVD
-697 NGELISVDMLVNS
+697 GELITAEMLVNS
-710 QYRGLALEEI
+710 ENRFTGGVALDVI
-720 IQHMTLS
+720 VQNMTLG
-727 DLPGWNSYITELMT
+727 DIPGWNTYVTQLMQSEIS
-741 GADTYGTTPN
+741 GPN
-751 WQATIRNLNRN
+751 WQQTINNLNKN
-762 STTLFEV
+762 SNILFEV
-769 NERVDTARQDSTLRQ
+769 NERVDAARQESTLRQ

-794 VTNPDPGNYETR
+794 VTNPDPGNYESR

-811 NSHPYS
+811 DSHPYS

-824 TYNNLSGYPDFGDAH
+824 TYNNLSGYPEFGDSH
-839 FKDTKNLASWSLVTA
+839 FRDTKNLASWSLVTA

-952 PTTKSIQQKTGSKGV
+952 PTTKSIQKKTGSKGV

-979 FDVIKNADMRD
+979 FDVTKNADMRD

-1019 DFGPYGKDEI
+1019 DFGPYGKDDI

-1034 IEKYGDHKF
+1034 FEKYGDTKF

>member
-65 SRNPTTDEFG
+65 SRNPTTDKFG

-93 DNRTEEQK
+93 DNRTREQK
-101 SIDDRRLYRQYKSPQ
+101 SIDDRKLYRQYQSPQ

-137 GYFSRVKNVNNY
+137 GYFARVKNVNNY

-217 WRAINGLPFSPEI
+217 WRTINGLPFSPEI

-238 QEHIIGA
+238 QEHIIGS

-256 AMRTA
+256 AMRTV
-261 TGKIPSMSATANFV
+261 TGKVPSMSATANFV

-430 KFNDYLATLKE
+430 KFNDYVATLKE

-462 ATIDVGMRDV
+462 ATIDIGMRDV

-477 EELSAAKQN
+477 EELSASKDN
-486 ILADYYELETHTNYV
+486 LLANYYELANHANDV
-501 INNSLY
+501 ASNSVY
-507 TLKDLTA
+507 ANRDLTVV
-514 ADVPGH
+514 DVPSH
-520 NIVSHPLMMSL
+520 NLVSHPLMMSM

-539 ASGNRMIQDLT
+539 ASGNGMIADIT
-550 ENYLKFVTG
+550 ENYLKFMTG
-559 EGTMFNEGYTATEAD
+559 EGRMFNEGYTATEAD

-579 TDGQVLW
+579 TDGEVLFR
-586 KFAIPSNKKAKTQG
+586 FAVPNGVKTKTAGNIPVELNK
-600 NLPIEINRRM
+600 RM
-610 YFEAFKDK
+610 YLDAYKEK
-618 IMYALSHIKNRDL
+618 IMYALAHVKDPRTNFYVSVNK
-631 NAIPSDSFFQGR
+631 P
-643 MNPNYY
+643 
-649 AKIEKEQSYTEIG
+649 QSYNMLGET
-662 KAWVSQLL
+662 WVNKLL
-670 DNFNNRKH
+670 ENFNNRKH
-678 FNKDRNDIND
+678 FDPDRNDINN
-688 GFVDEPPRI
+688 GFVNDPPTI
-697 NGELISVDMLVNS
+697 DGKLITAEMLVNPEN
-710 QYRGLALEEI
+710 RGIALDVI
-720 IQHMTLS
+720 VQNMTLG
-727 DLPGWNSYITELMT
+727 DIPGWNTYVTQLMQSEIS
-741 GADTYGTTPN
+741 GPN
-751 WQATIRNLNRN
+751 WQQTINNLNKN
-762 STTLFEV
+762 SNILFEV
-769 NERVDTARQDSTLRQ
+769 NERVDAARQDSTLRQ

-794 VTNPDPGNYETR
+794 VTNPDPGGYESR

-811 NSHPYS
+811 DSHPYS

-824 TYNNLSGYPDFGDAH
+824 TYNNLSGYPEFGDSH
-839 FKDTKNLASWSLVTA
+839 FRDTKNLASWSLVTA

-881 TVVDEGTA
+881 TVVGNQGSA

-894 EGNTFVPTTD
+894 EDGVFVQTVD
-904 GIPSASAIQGTP
+904 GLPFSAPATIQGTP

-952 PTTKSIQQKTGSKGV
+952 PTTKSIQKKTGSKGV
-967 YDTLPNVANKFG
+967 YDTLPNVASKFG
-979 FDVIKNADMRD
+979 FDVTKNADMRD

-1010 QRGAEQVGD
+1010 QRSAEQVGD
-1019 DFGPYGKDEI
+1019 DFGPYGKDDI

-1034 IEKYGDHKF
+1034 FEKYGDTKF